1 MSASP
6 AVMGRDQNVSA
17 GQPRRDERVEIPA
30 KWRAGQLAVIALILL
45 AGIYYYTVGWRSPA
59 GESGAADS
67 RSIFDAAGFLV
78 LAGLTWLTTPTAGTI
93 ALNTFQ
99 EAVRRRWMTALL
111 AFAVVLLV
119 LSTFFRWMQAGEE
132 QKFLRDFG
140 IGFIIIMTLL
150 MAIFLGVSLVPPEI
164 ERRTIFTI
172 LSKPVDRGEFLIGK
186 FLGLCLT
193 LLVNL
198 AVMGVA
204 FLASY
209 AIFRISRLGY
219 AGAMEM
225 VPNVRPGLVFELSN
239 LARALVLQ
247 YGQLVVMA
255 ALAITLSLVVSGI
268 TAIVFC
274 FLAYFGGQ
282 MSSYW
287 EHLEQHA
294 SGEQGSGGL
303 SGPVVGMIK
312 MVYFVLPRLDKFE
325 VRERL
330 VNDMP
335 VAFNYMWKA
344 MSSGLI
350 YVAVLLAIA
359 YLVFSDREF

>member
-1 MSASP
+1 MSAGAQKEQIHERISSRNGTRPKRSAATSP
-6 AVMGRDQNVSA
+6 R
-17 GQPRRDERVEIPA
+17 ERIDIPPSGVPTISRNCTYA
-30 KWRAGQLAVIALILL
+30 SHAELLLHCRLAQ
-45 AGIYYYTVGWRSPA
+45 PA

-67 RSIFDAAGFLV
+67 RQFSMPPGFSFWRPD
-78 LAGLTWLTTPTAGTI
+78 WLTTPTAGTI

-119 LSTFFRWMQAGEE
+119 ISTFFRWMQAGEE

-186 FLGLCLT
+186 FMGLCLT

-198 AVMGVA
+198 VVMGVA
-204 FLASY
+204 FLISY
-209 AIFRISRLGY
+209 AIFRVNRLGF
-219 AGAMEM
+219 AGAMEV
-225 VPNVRPGLVFELSN
+225 VPNVNPGLVFELSN
-239 LARALVLQ
+239 MARALVLQ
-247 YGQLVVMA
+247 YGQLVIMS

-294 SGEQGSGGL
+294 SGEQGAGGL
-303 SGPVVGMIK
+303 SGPVVGLIK
-312 MVYFVLPRLDKFE
+312 IVYFVLPRLDKFE

-335 VAFNYMWKA
+335 SRSTTCGK
-344 MSSGLI
+344 
-350 YVAVLLAIA
+350 
-359 YLVFSDREF
+359 R

>member
-1 MSASP
+1 
-6 AVMGRDQNVSA
+6 MGRDQNVT
-17 GQPRRDERVEIPA
+17 GQPRRNERIQVPA

-45 AGIYYYTVGWRSPA
+45 LAVYYFTVGWRSQG

-67 RSIFDAAGFLV
+67 RTAFDALGFLI
-78 LAGLTWLTTPTAGTI
+78 LAAITWLTTPIAGTI

-99 EAVRRRWMTALL
+99 EAVRRRWMAALL
-111 AFAVVLLV
+111 AFAVVLLII
-119 LSTFFRWMQAGEE
+119 STFFQWMQAGEE

-140 IGFIIIMTLL
+140 LGFIIIITLL

-172 LSKPVDRGEFLIGK
+172 LSKPVDRAEFLIGK

-198 AVMGVA
+198 AVMSLA
-204 FLASY
+204 FLLSY
-209 AIFRISRLGY
+209 ALFRIRRLGF
-219 AGAMEM
+219 AGAME
-225 VPNVRPGLVFELSN
+225 VIPNVNPGLMFELAN
-239 LARALVLQ
+239 MGRALALQ
-247 YGQLVVMA
+247 YGQLVVMS
-255 ALAITLSLVVSGI
+255 ALAITLSLIISGI

-274 FLAYFGGQ
+274 FMAYFGGQ

-287 EHLEQHA
+287 EHLEEHA
-294 SGEQGSGGL
+294 SGEQGAGGI
-303 SGPVVGMIK
+303 SGPVQGIIK
-312 MVYFVLPRLDKFE
+312 MVYFMLPRLDKFE
-325 VRERL
+325 VRERI

-344 MSSGLI
+344 FGSGLI
-350 YVAVLLAIA
+350 YVAVLLIIA
-359 YLVFSDREF
+359 WLVFSDREF